1 MATISYD
8 LFGAHYPDHCELQRL
23 EGILRQLDFPDSVDA
38 IKAQRNFSGRLDWP
52 IEAML
57 RSVFAMSVLQHRSTE
72 SFRRELMRNPTLMLA
87 LGFKLRSN
95 AGGRSDSNP
104 YLSYP
109 VSPAAAFS
117 RFRRVL
123 MEVKDKVGVS
133 TDLNFP
139 LLVDR

>member
-1 MATISYD
+1 
-8 LFGAHYPDHCELQRL
+8 
-23 EGILRQLDFPDSVDA
+23 
-38 IKAQRNFSGRLDWP
+38 
-52 IEAML
+52 ML
-57 RSVFAMSVLQHRSTE
+57 RSMFAMSVLQHRSTE

-109 VSPAAAFS
+109 VPSAAAFS

-123 MEVKDKVGVS
+123 MEVEDKAGVLR
-133 TDLNFP
+133 TQL
-139 LLVDR
+139 